1 MDIRVVIEVVV
12 SLFSIILIGVIAS
25 KAKVITSEL
34 NKGLCNILLDITLPL
49 MIVSAFI
56 FDFDERMKA
65 NVIKSFVYSFIAVV
79 ISIGVSYVFLK
90 PIKSKRKFMLQF
102 ANVFSNCGFIGF
114 PLINSI
120 YGSEGVI
127 YASIFNLFFTAAV
140 WTYGIILFTG
150 SINKKDIKKVLLKP
164 AIVAVYIGI
173 IIMIF
178 KIKVPEIILGTI
190 KSVGSITSPLS
201 MIIVGVILANVNIKK
216 YLKDWTIY
224 YSAFLRLIVMP
235 LSIYFIFMLFGVNNV
250 VSKTIV
256 FLSAVPTATITTI
269 FAESFDREAEYAAI
283 LVFSSALLSLITL
296 PIIIYL
302 IV

>member
-90 PIKSKRKFMLQF
+90 PVKSKRKFMLQF

-120 YGSEGVI
+120 YGSKGVI
-127 YASIFNLFFTAAV
+127 YASIFNLF
-140 WTYGIILFTG
+140 YSG
-150 SINKKDIKKVLLKP
+150 SMDLWDN
-164 AIVAVYIGI
+164 
-173 IIMIF
+173 
-178 KIKVPEIILGTI
+178 
-190 KSVGSITSPLS
+190 
-201 MIIVGVILANVNIKK
+201 
-216 YLKDWTIY
+216 
-224 YSAFLRLIVMP
+224 
-235 LSIYFIFMLFGVNNV
+235 
-250 VSKTIV
+250 
-256 FLSAVPTATITTI
+256 
-269 FAESFDREAEYAAI
+269 
-283 LVFSSALLSLITL
+283 
-296 PIIIYL
+296 IIYWQY
-302 IV
+302 

>member
-79 ISIGVSYVFLK
+79 ISIGVSHVFLK